1 MAREYYGDDYNN
13 VNSGYGNSESTRDRV
28 AERKQKYRRRKIIRR
43 RIIASIIM
51 ILIVALILFIVSLFI
66 RVKEIN
72 ITGELGNYTYD
83 DVLEASGIEQGD
95 MLLYINKESVEN
107 QIEKALPYAM
117 NVKVKKK
124 LFSKVIIEVE
134 CSSEAY
140 ALYIDGEYVVV
151 DSNFKVLRFV
161 TKDNEKSLDIVRV
174 IGLEAQKPSLGEVVK
189 FNGEVRL
196 GHFQKMYE
204 GLQGEPFGKLDYID
218 VTDVIW
224 LKVGFENGFT
234 IDFGNYTNLDYN
246 LKWASAVVREI
257 EKTHGEVNGK
267 LNLTVLKKAYYTP
280 LSGDEE
286 PVEVAP
292 Q

>member
-13 VNSGYGNSESTRDRV
+13 VNSGYGNNESTRDRV
-28 AERKQKYRRRKIIRR
+28 AERKQMYRRRKIIRR

-51 ILIVALILFIVSLFI
+51 VLIVAVILFVVSLFI
-66 RVKEIN
+66 RVKEIT
-72 ITGELGNYTYD
+72 ITGNLGNYTYAEI
-83 DVLEASGIEQGD
+83 LEASGIEQGD
-95 MLLYINKESVEN
+95 MLLYVSKESVANE
-107 QIEKALPYAM
+107 IEKALPYATQ
-117 NVKVKKK
+117 VKVKKK

-140 ALYIDGEYVVV
+140 ALYINREYVVV
-151 DSNFKVLRFV
+151 DSDFKALRFV
-161 TKDNEKSLDIVRV
+161 AKANEKTLDVVRV
-174 IGLEAQKPSLGEVVK
+174 MGLDAQKVTLGETVK

-196 GHFQKMYE
+196 GHFKKIYD

-224 LKVGFENGFT
+224 LKAGFENGFS

-257 EKTHGEVNGK
+257 EKAHGEVNGK

-286 PVEVAP
+286 QVEVAP

>member
-1 MAREYYGDDYNN
+1 MAREYYGNDYNN
-13 VNSGYGNSESTRDRV
+13 VNGGYGNSDSSRDRV
-28 AERKQKYRRRKIIRR
+28 AERKQMYRRRKIIRR

-66 RVKEIN
+66 RVKEIT
-72 ITGELGNYTYD
+72 ITGNFGNYTYEEI
-83 DVLEASGIEQGD
+83 LEASGIEQGD
-95 MLLYINKESVEN
+95 MLLYLSKESVEN
-107 QIEKALPYAM
+107 EIEKALPYTTQ
-117 NVKVKKK
+117 VKVKKK
-124 LFSKVIIEVE
+124 LFSKVFIEVE
-134 CSSEAY
+134 CISEAY
-140 ALYIDGEYVVV
+140 ALYINGEYVVV
-151 DSNFKVLRFV
+151 DSNFKALRFV
-161 TKDNEKSLDIVRV
+161 AKANEKELDIVRV
-174 IGLEAQKPSLGEVVK
+174 IGLDAQKVTLGEIVK

-196 GHFQKMYE
+196 SHFKKIYE
-204 GLQGEPFGKLDYID
+204 GLQGEPFDKLDYID

-224 LKVGFENGFT
+224 LEAGFENGLS

-257 EKTHGEVNGK
+257 ESTHGEANGK

-286 PVEVAP
+286 PVDVAP